1 MDPVSVGIWGVQ
13 FLLHNHSALYL
24 ARLEIKEHLTEG
36 EMLNVKKKNDIESLQ
51 HFNHLVAKKNKTVQC
66 GNQFPPLWQ

>member
-36 EMLNVKKKNDIESLQ
+36 EMLNVKKKKWHREPATFQ
-51 HFNHLVAKKNKTVQC
+51 
-66 GNQFPPLWQ
+66 PLGCKEKQNSPMW